1 MSPLVSII
9 VVSYSGYTILASSM
23 MGYSIISIIGWS
35 KFNMQGKGMF
45 RSQIKSVISLYGDSK
60 IVNEIL
66 TL

>member
-45 RSQIKSVISLYGDSK
+45 RYNQSVISLYGDSK

-66 TL
+66 TF